1 MGRRRHRPPPAEL
14 SHHLR
19 HPVAKILGWAEILHD
34 DDTMPAT
41 CTSSTEPPK
50 TCNDYSTP
58 PPRRRDLRP
67 TVLPH
72 HRRSLA
78 TLLLIG
84 TAQDPQFA
92 AEVASMPE
100 QTFLLANIVITFAY
114 ASITVAILVPVSRA
128 GQLRTNK
135 LAVAT
140 SMIFFSCAVGHAL
153 HAIMAYQTII
163 RGPAAHHMAGNA
175 VGWSW
180 TSALWDATTA
190 AIGVYY
196 WTLRRGYGVLLGPGG
211 IYVDPWGQH
220 RLDEAAA
227 RERAVRD
234 LAEAQRATLATVVE
248 HSDDAI
254 VGLTPEGLI
263 TAWNHGAEKIFGY
276 TAAEMLGR
284 PATMLA
290 DQHGAE
296 HQNTVLASIR
306 SGDGRRSYEARRL
319 RKDGTPV
326 DLALTI
332 TPITDEAGAV
342 IGVSAIARDITAAK
356 EAAEYQRA
364 VGERSNKAQRMES
377 LGKLAG
383 GVAHGFNNILAIIGN
398 YTDFAIEETGDKP
411 QVQADL
417 KQARTAVDRA
427 SNLTRQLLI
436 FTRGDAIQPQD
447 IDLNASIAEVH
458 AMLQRTIG
466 EHITL
471 LALPAGQPLVVHADP
486 GQIQQILL
494 NLAINARDAMP
505 EGGTIVLEA
514 NTAVL
519 DGDEVN
525 MQPPLPA
532 GTYARLLVSDTGHG
546 MSADTAA
553 RIFEPFYTT
562 KPQGKGTG
570 LGLATVYGIVT
581 EAGGSI
587 NVYSEIDI
595 GTTFR
600 IYLPLV
606 AAAATT
612 TDTVTTQQAP
622 PPGDGSTVLIVE
634 DEPALA
640 RVVARI
646 VGNGGYHVLVAASG
660 PEALAV
666 YDQHGCDLLLTDV
679 IMPEMSGPRLAE
691 ILHEHDPQLPVVY
704 MSGYSNGLLGKTPIL
719 DEDITFLE
727 KPFTAY
733 DLLHKVAAARRTNSD
748 TKPVEAPARAP
759 ASVIDRGL

>member
-1 MGRRRHRPPPAEL
+1 
-14 SHHLR
+14 
-19 HPVAKILGWAEILHD
+19 
-34 DDTMPAT
+34 MP
-41 CTSSTEPPK
+41 
-50 TCNDYSTP
+50 D
-58 PPRRRDLRP
+58 
-67 TVLPH
+67 
-72 HRRSLA
+72 
-78 TLLLIG
+78 
-84 TAQDPQFA
+84 Q
-92 AEVASMPE
+92 M
-100 QTFLLANIVITFAY
+100 FLLANLVITVAY
-114 ASITVAILVPVSRA
+114 ASITRAILVPVYLA

-163 RGPAAHHMAGNA
+163 RGPSAHHMAGEA
-175 VGWSW
+175 AGWSW
-180 TSALWDATTA
+180 TSALWDAGTA
-190 AIGVYY
+190 AIGIYY

-211 IYVDPWGQH
+211 IYIDPWGQH
-220 RLDEAAA
+220 RLDEAAT
-227 RERAVRD
+227 RERAARD

-254 VGLTPEGLI
+254 VGLTPEGLV
-263 TAWNHGAEKIFGY
+263 TAWNRGAEKLFGY
-276 TAAEMLGR
+276 TAEEMLGR
-284 PATMLA
+284 PASVLA
-290 DQHGAE
+290 DADGAE
-296 HQNTVLASIR
+296 HQRDVLASIR
-306 SGDGRRSYEARRL
+306 DGAGGRSYEARRL
-319 RKDGTPV
+319 RKDGTPI

-332 TPITDEAGAV
+332 TPIADQTGAV
-342 IGVSAIARDITAAK
+342 IGISAIARDITAAK
-356 EAAEYQRA
+356 EAAEHQRA
-364 VGERSNKAQRMES
+364 VEQRSNQAQRMES

-383 GVAHGFNNILAIIGN
+383 GVAHDFNNILAIIGN
-398 YTDFAIEETGDKP
+398 YTDFAIEETGDRP

-417 KQARTAVDRA
+417 KQARTAVERA
-427 SNLTRQLLI
+427 SNLTRQLLT

-471 LALPAGQPLVVHADP
+471 MAMPAKQPLVVHADP

-514 NTAVL
+514 NVAAL
-519 DGDEVN
+519 DGDELN

-546 MSADTAA
+546 MSPDTAA

-581 EAGGSI
+581 EADGSI
-587 NVYSEIDI
+587 NVYSELDI

-606 AAAATT
+606 TAPTT
-612 TDTVTTQQAP
+612 IDTVTSRQAP
-622 PPGDGSTVLIVE
+622 PPGDGRTVLVVE

-646 VGNGGYHVLVAASG
+646 VGNSGYHVLVAGNG
-660 PEALAV
+660 PEALKL
-666 YDQHGCDLLLTDV
+666 YDQHRCDILLTDV
-679 IMPEMSGPRLAE
+679 IMPEMSGPRLADA
-691 ILHEHDPQLPVVY
+691 LHELDPDLPVVY
-704 MSGYSNGLLGKTPIL
+704 MSGYSNGLLGKTHVL

-727 KPFTAY
+727 KPFTAC
-733 DLLHKVAAARRTNSD
+733 DLLHKLASTKRASGAGGSPRHSQPADITTASGSD
-748 TKPVEAPARAP
+748 RSPT
-759 ASVIDRGL
+759 

>member
-1 MGRRRHRPPPAEL
+1 
-14 SHHLR
+14 
-19 HPVAKILGWAEILHD
+19 
-34 DDTMPAT
+34 MP
-41 CTSSTEPPK
+41 
-50 TCNDYSTP
+50 D
-58 PPRRRDLRP
+58 
-67 TVLPH
+67 
-72 HRRSLA
+72 
-78 TLLLIG
+78 
-84 TAQDPQFA
+84 
-92 AEVASMPE
+92 

-114 ASITVAILVPVSRA
+114 ASIMVAILVPVSRA

-153 HAIMAYQTII
+153 HAIMAYQTVM
-163 RGPAAHHMAGNA
+163 RGSAMHHMAGDTL
-175 VGWSW
+175 GWSW
-180 TSALWDATTA
+180 TSALWDAGTA
-190 AIGVYY
+190 AVGVYY
-196 WTLRRGYGVLLGPGG
+196 WTLRRGYGVLLGPGA

-227 RERAVRD
+227 RERAARD

-248 HSDDAI
+248 YSDDAI

-263 TAWNHGAEKIFGY
+263 TAWNRGAEKLFGY

-290 DQHGAE
+290 DSEGAE
-296 HQNTVLASIR
+296 HQHDVLASLR
-306 SGDGRRSYEARRL
+306 NGDGGRSYEARRL

-332 TPITDEAGAV
+332 TPILDQAGTV
-342 IGVSAIARDITAAK
+342 IGVSAIARDITAVK
-356 EAAEYQRA
+356 EAAEHQRA
-364 VGERSNKAQRMES
+364 VEERSHQAQRMES

-383 GVAHGFNNILAIIGN
+383 GVAHDFNNILAIIGN
-398 YTDFAIEETGDKP
+398 YTDFAIEETGDNP

-417 KQARTAVDRA
+417 KQARTAVERA
-427 SNLTRQLLI
+427 GNLTRQLLT

-447 IDLNASIAEVH
+447 IDLNASIAEVQ

-471 LALPAGQPLVVHADP
+471 IAMPAPQPLTVHADP

-505 EGGTIVLEA
+505 EGGTVVLEA
-514 NTAVL
+514 NLATL

-525 MQPPLPA
+525 MQPPLAA

-562 KPQGKGTG
+562 KPHGKGTG

-606 AAAATT
+606 AAPTT
-612 TDTVTTQQAP
+612 IGTVTSQQAP
-622 PPGDGSTVLIVE
+622 PPGDGRTVLVVE

-646 VGNGGYHVLVAASG
+646 VGNHGYHVLVAANG
-660 PEALAV
+660 PEALKL
-666 YDQHGCDLLLTDV
+666 YEQHGCDVLLTDV

-691 ILHEHDPQLPVVY
+691 VLHEHDPDLPVVY
-704 MSGYSNGLLGKTPIL
+704 MSGYSNGLLGKTHVI

-727 KPFTAY
+727 KPFTAC
-733 DLLHKVAAARRTNSD
+733 DLLHKLASTRQSSNAGKRQQVLPPSGATPAPGSD
-748 TKPVEAPARAP
+748 WAPA
-759 ASVIDRGL
+759 